1 MSDAVMVT
9 GLGVVSPIGLDVESF
24 ARSLRAGEVGVEELP
39 VEGGR
44 GEQGLLSP
52 LRGFDFEA
60 ALAAVPGLGRPL
72 REQIHRVGRRGA
84 LPIQAGLAAV
94 AQAWSD
100 ARLEENPVP
109 GHRIGVI
116 VGGNNLTGSYAFRHH
131 DTYQREPMYLPA
143 RYALDVQDTNH
154 VATISEAFGVT
165 GEGYTVGASMAS
177 GNAAI
182 IHAARL
188 VQCGAVDVCLAV
200 GAMAQ
205 MDPQERAA
213 FDKLGL
219 LADAGDG
226 PDDGGAAP
234 DGESRGT
241 NGANGTN
248 GAKGTD
254 NGALNVPR
262 PFDRDRSGF
271 APGEATACLV
281 LESRRTA
288 RRRRTRPLVE
298 LAGYAQG
305 LDANSQADPDPAG
318 ETRVMSTALAG
329 AGLAGDRVD
338 YVNAHATATP
348 AGDAAELSALYRVL
362 EGHRPWINST
372 KSMVGHTLTAAGAIE
387 AVATVV
393 QMTHGFVHPNPTLL
407 TPVDERFRLVGRR
420 AVETSITC
428 ALSNSFSFGGF
439 NSSLVMIRE

>member
-1 MSDAVMVT
+1 VSEGVMVT

-24 ARSLRAGEVGVEELP
+24 ARSLRAGAVGVEELP

-44 GEQGLLSP
+44 GEQGLLAP
-52 LRGFDFEA
+52 LHDFDFEA
-60 ALAAVPGLGRPL
+60 ALAAIPGIGRSL
-72 REQIHRVGRRGA
+72 REHVHRVGRRGA

-94 AQAWSD
+94 AQAWVD
-100 ARLEENPVP
+100 ARLEDSPVP

-116 VGGNNLTGSYAFRHH
+116 VGGNNLTGRYSFHH
-131 DTYQREPMYLPA
+131 HETYQREPMYLPA
-143 RYALDVQDTNH
+143 RYALDVKDTNH
-154 VATISEAFGVT
+154 VATVSEAFGVT

-213 FDKLGL
+213 FGKLGL
-219 LADAGDG
+219 LAEAGDG
-226 PDDGGAAP
+226 DGGSGTSEPDGDADGGDDGAV
-234 DGESRGT
+234 
-241 NGANGTN
+241 N
-248 GAKGTD
+248 
-254 NGALNVPR
+254 LPR

-298 LAGYAQG
+298 LAGFAQG

-318 ETRVMSTALAG
+318 ETRVMTTALEG
-329 AGLAGDRVD
+329 AGVDGDRVD
-338 YVNAHATATP
+338 YVNAHATATT
-348 AGDAAELSALYRVL
+348 AGDAAELSALRRVL
-362 EGHRPWINST
+362 DGNRPWINST
-372 KSMVGHTLTAAGAIE
+372 KSMVGHTLTAAGALE

-407 TPVDERFRLVGRR
+407 KPIDDRFRLVGRR
-420 AVETSITC
+420 AVDTSITC

>member
-1 MSDAVMVT
+1 VSEGVMVT

-24 ARSLRAGEVGVEELP
+24 ARSLRAGAVGVEELP

-44 GEQGLLSP
+44 GEQGLLAP
-52 LRGFDFEA
+52 LHDFDFEA
-60 ALAAVPGLGRPL
+60 ALAAIPGIGRSL
-72 REQIHRVGRRGA
+72 REHVHRVGRRGA

-94 AQAWSD
+94 AQAWVD
-100 ARLEENPVP
+100 ARLQDSPVP

-116 VGGNNLTGSYAFRHH
+116 VGGNNLTGRYSFHH
-131 DTYQREPMYLPA
+131 HETYQREPMYLPA
-143 RYALDVQDTNH
+143 RYALDVKDTNH
-154 VATISEAFGVT
+154 VATVSEAFGVT

-213 FDKLGL
+213 FGKLGL
-219 LADAGDG
+219 LAEAGDG
-226 PDDGGAAP
+226 DGGSGSGSGEPDDDGGD
-234 DGESRGT
+234 DGAV
-241 NGANGTN
+241 N
-248 GAKGTD
+248 
-254 NGALNVPR
+254 LPR

-298 LAGYAQG
+298 LAGFAQG

-318 ETRVMSTALAG
+318 ETRVMTTALEG
-329 AGLAGDRVD
+329 AGVDGDRVD
-338 YVNAHATATP
+338 YVNAHATATT
-348 AGDAAELSALYRVL
+348 AGDAAELSALRRVL
-362 EGHRPWINST
+362 DGNRPWINST
-372 KSMVGHTLTAAGAIE
+372 KSMVGHTLTAAGALE

-407 TPVDERFRLVGRR
+407 KPIDDRFRLVGRR
-420 AVETSITC
+420 AVDTSITC